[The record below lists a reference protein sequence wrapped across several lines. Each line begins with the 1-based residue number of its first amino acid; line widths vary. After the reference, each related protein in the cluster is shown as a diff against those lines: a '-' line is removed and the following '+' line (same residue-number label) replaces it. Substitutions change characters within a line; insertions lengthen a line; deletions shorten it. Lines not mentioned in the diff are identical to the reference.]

1 MNIPNILTS
10 LRIIIALIAPF
21 YLINGSFWVRIIAG
35 TFMFIAILTDWL
47 DGWYARKY
55 NKITNL
61 GKILD
66 PLADKA
72 LIIISFSVFVYMEVL
87 SVWWIIPI
95 FIREITITIYRL
107 IFLSKNIVVAAT
119 KSGKIKT
126 ILQMVT
132 LGIAYVLF
140 MTNKHFIDYYSNYF
154 SIVLKLALAFTV
166 YFTLKSGIT
175 FLIKNWR
182 IIKRIHQ
189 IS

>member
-1 MNIPNILTS
+1 MNVPNILTS
-10 LRIIIALIAPF
+10 IRIIIALVAPF
-21 YLINGSFWVRIIAG
+21 YLINGSLWVRIIAG
-35 TFMFIAILTDWL
+35 AFMFIAILTDWL

-95 FIREITITIYRL
+95 FIREITITIYRF

-119 KSGKIKT
+119 NSGKIKT
-126 ILQMVT
+126 VLQMLT

-140 MTNKHFIDYYSNYF
+140 MTHRHFIEYYSHYF
-154 SIVLKLALAFTV
+154 TIVLKLALAFTV
-166 YFTLKSGIT
+166 YYTLKSGII
-175 FLIKNWR
+175 FIKKNWHL
-182 IIKRIHQ
+182 IKRIHQ